1 MLRDKDGAP
10 YAEKAVS
17 VAWGN
22 KPVYKHEEVLFYYY
36 NGNEIAVK
44 KEDRY
49 NFLKALQKD
58 TLIEIIENFE
68 SSYEDDESIGY
79 EKGYVE

>member
-1 MLRDKDGAP
+1 MLRDKNGAP
-10 YAEKAVS
+10 CAEKAVS

-22 KPVYKHEEVLFYYY
+22 KPVYQNEEVLFYYY
-36 NGNEIAVK
+36 NGNEIAIK
-44 KEDRY
+44 QEDRY

-58 TLIEIIENFE
+58 VLIEIIENFE

-79 EKGYVE
+79 EKGCIN

>member
-10 YAEKAVS
+10 YAEKVVS
-17 VAWGN
+17 AAWGN
-22 KPVYKHEEVLFYYY
+22 KPVYQNEEVLFYYY

-58 TLIEIIENFE
+58 TLIEIIENLE
-68 SSYEDDESIGY
+68 SDYEDNESL
-79 EKGYVE
+79 GYVKGSIN